1 MRLICIIAFTIFSCA
16 CTAQSFQVMTWNI
29 RFDNPSDSVNAWPNR
44 KEKVFA
50 LLHKYNPDILG
61 VQEAL
66 QHQITDITSA
76 LGYSFVGVGR
86 DDGDSKGEYSAVL
99 FRKEKFDLLDN
110 GTFWLSEQPEVPGSK
125 NWDAAITRIATWA
138 SLMDKRTGRKFMV
151 MNTHFDHIGK
161 EAREKSAQLLKE
173 KALQLNPELLPVII
187 TGDFNCTRD
196 EMPYE
201 IMTDGELI
209 ELIDPASQ
217 PEGTYC
223 TFKVNGDACR
233 AIDYIFLTNEWQ
245 ADRYRV
251 ITDHDGRYYPSDHL
265 PVMLTLSLTE

>member
-1 MRLICIIAFTIFSCA
+1 MRLTCIIILTIISWGCN
-16 CTAQSFQVMTWNI
+16 AQSFQVMTWNI
-29 RFDNPSDSVNAWPNR
+29 RFDNPQDSVNAWPNR

-50 LLHKYNPDILG
+50 LLQKYDPDILG

-66 QHQITDITSA
+66 QHQITDMTSHLA
-76 LGYSFVGVGR
+76 YSFVGVGR
-86 DDGDSKGEYSAVL
+86 DDGDSKGEYSAIL

-110 GTFWLSEQPEVPGSK
+110 GTFWLSEQPDMPGSK
-125 NWDAAITRIATWA
+125 SWDAAITRIVTWA
-138 SLMDKRTGRKFMV
+138 QLLDKKTGRRFMV

-173 KALQLNPELLPVII
+173 KALELNPQLLPVII

-217 PEGTYC
+217 PDGTYC
-223 TFKVNGDACR
+223 TFKVKAEECR
-233 AIDYIFLTNEWQ
+233 AIDYIFLTNEWR
-245 ADRYRV
+245 ADRHRV
-251 ITDHDGRYYPSDHL
+251 ITDNDGIYYPSDHL
-265 PVMLTLSLTE
+265 PVMLTVS